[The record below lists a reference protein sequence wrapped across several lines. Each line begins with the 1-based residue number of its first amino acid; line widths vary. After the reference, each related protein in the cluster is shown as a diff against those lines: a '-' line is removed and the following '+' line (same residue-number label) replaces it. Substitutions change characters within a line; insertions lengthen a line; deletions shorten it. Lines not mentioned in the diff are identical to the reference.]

1 MERKSRILIYERKE
15 VLLLL
20 GLAVLVGV
28 FVFTFGV
35 HLGKRV
41 PPRGVRNGEPAVP
54 EVNQIAD
61 HKTTRHD
68 IQDQVLQA
76 QGAAD
81 VIADETL
88 RDEVAKA
95 GIRLDPYKQVNLPEK
110 SVPEKK
116 GEPKD
121 SGVEPSQ
128 VSGLLAAALKRATPD
143 DPYTLQIAAIA
154 VTEGAHIEGSLKGLT
169 IGTNLRWESGK
180 IIGYRL
186 KPATF
191 SFGGLDNYAG
201 QTYDVDAPFTSKAI
215 LTGGMQT
222 SYRCKI
228 YGGRIGWRVQFNAQN
243 LFSETGLRKI
253 GANSDGSPVWGIA
266 PARAFELSNSF
277 EF

>member
-154 VTEGAHIEGSLKGLT
+154 VTEGAHIEGSLKGWAAAGLEPWMREVS
-169 IGTNLRWESGK
+169 IAGKGRWYRVYQGSFATRESADHAGSALKSQGK
-180 IIGYRL
+180 VASY
-186 KPATF
+186 
-191 SFGGLDNYAG
+191 
-201 QTYDVDAPFTSKAI
+201 VVSKISA
-215 LTGGMQT
+215 
-222 SYRCKI
+222 K
-228 YGGRIGWRVQFNAQN
+228 
-243 LFSETGLRKI
+243 
-253 GANSDGSPVWGIA
+253 
-266 PARAFELSNSF
+266 
-277 EF
+277 